1 MFEIIEKLEG
11 EICHCYDIEKN
22 TYIASI
28 SNMFFGKIKGE
39 KFEFKIK
46 TGLTNILLSNNRY
59 SRRLS
64 RRDKSNC
71 ILNNNEDGLVVI
83 YLGNI
88 YFYDLKKKNLKL
100 TAKLIQCRNVL
111 HQAIAVFENQIAFG
125 EYGANTN
132 NDEVPIWNSIDDGRN
147 WKIILNIKNIK
158 HVHGIYLDP
167 YGNDLWISTGDLD
180 GQCNLFQVIDKNF
193 NNIRKYGD
201 GTQIWRPVSVN
212 FTKDELIWGMD
223 SNLETSFIVHF
234 NRITKKIT
242 KNMELPG
249 PNWYSKMLN
258 DGGNLMQ
265 TSVEIGKGSK
275 SNYSHIFFSNDMKSW
290 KSVAKFKKDFLPMK
304 LFKFGVIAFANGNQ
318 SSKNFVFFGEALNT
332 IDGKIFKAKIS

>member
-1 MFEIIEKLEG
+1 MLEIIEQLEG
-11 EICHCYDIEKN
+11 EICHCYDIERD
-22 TYIASI
+22 TYIAST
-28 SNMFFGKIKGE
+28 SNIFFGKIKGE

-46 TGLTNILLSNNRY
+46 TGFTNFLLSNNRY

-71 ILNNNEDGLVVI
+71 ILNNNEDGLVII
-83 YLGNI
+83 YLGNV
-88 YFYDLKKKNLKL
+88 YFFDLKKKDLKL

-111 HQAIAVFENQIAFG
+111 HQGIAVFENQIVFG
-125 EYGANTN
+125 EYGSNTN

-147 WKIILNIKNIK
+147 WQIILNIKNIK

-167 YGNDLWISTGDLD
+167 HGTDLWISTGDLD
-180 GQCNLFQVIDKNF
+180 GQCNLFQVIGKNF
-193 NNIRKYGD
+193 NNIRKFGD
-201 GTQIWRPVSVN
+201 GTQIWRPVSIN
-212 FTKDELIWGMD
+212 FTKNELIWGMD

-234 NRITKKIT
+234 NRMTKKIT
-242 KNMELPG
+242 KSMELPG

-258 DGGNLMQ
+258 DEENLMQ
-265 TSVEIGKGSK
+265 TSVEIGDGSK
-275 SNYSHIFFSNDMKSW
+275 SRFSHIFFSNDMKSW

-304 LFKFGVIAFANGNQ
+304 LFKFGVIAFADGRQ
-318 SSKNFVFFGEALNT
+318 SSKNFVFFGEALNQ